1 MGISLSNRTET
12 ALSRKKIEEKIRERP
27 IVFLLI
33 LSVVTGAFFLLF
45 PRVDLAISGLFFD
58 GVRFPLQH
66 HPVTHFLREAL
77 QIVMLT
83 LILLSV
89 AGLALRYFAQRQ
101 LFSIGWRRWL
111 FVALCLLIGPGL
123 VANTLLKD
131 NWGRPRPVQTED
143 FGGNFAFAPPVLI
156 ISDACQQNCSF
167 VSGEG
172 AMAFMTGFV
181 ILGLFGLSSNLAI
194 ALALLYG
201 AFGSALR
208 IMMGGHYFSDTLFA
222 GLFMAMI
229 AIGLY
234 RLLVRD

>member
-1 MGISLSNRTET
+1 MLYLLGAT
-12 ALSRKKIEEKIRERP
+12 AAMAVL
-27 IVFLLI
+27 FLI
-33 LSVVTGAFFLLF
+33 F
-45 PRVDLAISGLFFD
+45 PEIDLAISGLFFD
-58 GVRFPLQH
+58 GTRFPLQI
-66 HPVTHFLREAL
+66 HPVTHFLRESL
-77 QIVMLT
+77 QLVMVVLV
-83 LILLSV
+83 LFAI
-89 AGLALRYFAQRQ
+89 AGLALRYFANRQ
-101 LFSIGWRRWL
+101 LLGIGWRRWL
-111 FVALCLLIGPGL
+111 FVVLCIIIGPGL
-123 VANTLLKD
+123 FANTLLKD

-172 AMAFMTGFV
+172 AMAFMTGFA
-181 ILGLFGLSSNLAI
+181 ILGLLGLSSNLAI

-234 RLLVRD
+234 RLLIRD